1 MTRFEAAKKRLAL
14 ALETLEKSEWANLE
28 QSREESGNLSEIEH
42 LKDERDRLLDQI
54 AALEDETREL
64 AGLTQ
69 EIEGRL
75 DGAIAELRDALARN

>member
-1 MTRFEAAKKRLAL
+1 MTRLEAAKKRLAH
-14 ALETLEKSEWANLE
+14 ALETLEKSEWANRE
-28 QSREESGNLSEIEH
+28 QSRGELERVSETER

-54 AALEDETREL
+54 AALEDEAREL

>member
-28 QSREESGNLSEIEH
+28 QSREESGKHSETER

-54 AALEDETREL
+54 SALEDETREL

-69 EIEGRL
+69 EIEDRL

>member
-1 MTRFEAAKKRLAL
+1 MTRFETAKKRLAL
-14 ALETLEKSEWANLE
+14 ALETLEKSERANLE
-28 QSREESGNLSEIEH
+28 PSRGELERNSQIEH

-54 AALEDETREL
+54 TALEDETREL
-64 AGLTQ
+64 TVLTE

>member
-28 QSREESGNLSEIEH
+28 QSREESGKLSEIEH

>member
-1 MTRFEAAKKRLAL
+1 MTRLEAAKKRLAE
-14 ALETLEKSEWANLE
+14 ALDALEKSVWTNLE
-28 QSREESGNLSEIEH
+28 QSRGQLEKISETER
-42 LKDERDRLLDQI
+42 LRDERERLLSRI
-54 AALEDETREL
+54 AALEDETQEL